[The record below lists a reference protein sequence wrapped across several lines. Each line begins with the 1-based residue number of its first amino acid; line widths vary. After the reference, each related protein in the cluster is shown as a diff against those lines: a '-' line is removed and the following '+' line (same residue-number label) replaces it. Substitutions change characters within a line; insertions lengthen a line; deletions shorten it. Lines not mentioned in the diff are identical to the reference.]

1 MWPLIFKNICVD
13 VKTNS
18 LILVM
23 IVVGHIIILH
33 LSTDIYKKLT
43 ELSGEWLRK
52 VFNRSLIGAFQA
64 AYNSPKPDFGI
75 PSKQRNPKSTQPQSV
90 MPSDNV
96 GKRNDQSREIS
107 PSKQPRKQKAPKS
120 TNQIIAE
127 RLATNQMA
135 ENIVYELGEPSMMS
149 GYTDPELAW
158 KQGFLNRAYFNL

>member
-1 MWPLIFKNICVD
+1 
-13 VKTNS
+13 
-18 LILVM
+18 
-23 IVVGHIIILH
+23 
-33 LSTDIYKKLT
+33 
-43 ELSGEWLRK
+43 
-52 VFNRSLIGAFQA
+52 
-64 AYNSPKPDFGI
+64 
-75 PSKQRNPKSTQPQSV
+75 

-96 GKRNDQSREIS
+96 GIRNDQSREIS